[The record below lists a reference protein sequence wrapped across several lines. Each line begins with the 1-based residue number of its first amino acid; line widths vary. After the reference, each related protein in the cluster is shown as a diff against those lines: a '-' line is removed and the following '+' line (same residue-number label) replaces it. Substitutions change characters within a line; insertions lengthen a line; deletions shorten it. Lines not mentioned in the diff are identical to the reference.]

1 MAHAFHAFSQQLHD
15 CQLRHLTEL
24 VQLQFTPF
32 ASDDTYHW
40 QTTM

>member
-1 MAHAFHAFSQQLHD
+1 M
-15 CQLRHLTEL
+15 

-40 QTTM
+40 QTTMNAVFPRQVGYDYRHLLYSS